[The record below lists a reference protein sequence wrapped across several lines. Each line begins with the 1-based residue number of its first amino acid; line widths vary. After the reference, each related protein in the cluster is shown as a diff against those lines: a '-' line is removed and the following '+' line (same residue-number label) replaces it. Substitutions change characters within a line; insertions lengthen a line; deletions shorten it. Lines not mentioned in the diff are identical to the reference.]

1 MLIQLPETI
10 VKYLAKLSFE
20 IDGAVDKAD
29 IIGAI
34 FGQTE
39 GLFGPEMN
47 LNELQKNWKVGR
59 IEIIIESQNGKAGG
73 SVTIPMSTDISTVSL
88 ISAAVEQI
96 DKVGPCGSK
105 FKLLSIDDVRAVKRN
120 AIVERAKE
128 ISRNWASKSSSEGE
142 DMLKD
147 ISESTIQKGKILAF
161 GKDECPAGP
170 AINTSNEIIVVEG
183 RADILNLMRVG
194 IENTIAVEGTNVP
207 QTIVELAK
215 TKSLSAFLD
224 GDRGGDLILRELSSV
239 VKLTKVSRATRGK
252 EVEELTP
259 VELLECL
266 NKSEGSDNTKDGN
279 GDQKREGGY
288 QRRDNYQRREG
299 GYQRREGGY
308 QRREGGY
315 QRREGGYQRRDN
327 DSWNRDE
334 APVEQKN
341 YSEVEEIPV
350 ELVTKA
356 KDILGELE
364 GSLEAH
370 LYDSSL
376 NEVLKVPVNELVKNL
391 EDNSSSEHLIFDGIV
406 TERLIELA
414 DSSGIKSI
422 ITNRIGNIKNN
433 KTSLKIITFNQ
444 IR

>member
-59 IEIIIESQNGKAGG
+59 IEISIESQNGKASG
-73 SVTIPMSTDISTVSL
+73 SVNIPMSTDISTVSL
-88 ISAAVEQI
+88 IAAAVEQI

-147 ISESTIQKGKILAF
+147 ISESTVQKGKVVAY

-170 AINTSNEIIVVEG
+170 AINTSKEIIVVEG
-183 RADILNLMRVG
+183 RADVLNLMRVG
-194 IENTIAVEGTNVP
+194 IENTIAVEGTSVP
-207 QTIVELAK
+207 PTIVELAK
-215 TKSLSAFLD
+215 TKNLSAFLD

-252 EVEELTP
+252 EVEDLTP

-266 NKSEGSDNTKDGN
+266 NKSEESDNTKDGS
-279 GDQKREGGY
+279 GD
-288 QRRDNYQRREG
+288 QRRDNYQRRDS
-299 GYQRREGGY
+299 
-308 QRREGGY
+308 
-315 QRREGGYQRRDN
+315 GYQRRDN

-356 KDILGELE
+356 KDILEELE

-370 LYDSSL
+370 LYDSSI

-391 EDNSSSEHLIFDGIV
+391 EDNSGSEHLIFDGIV

-414 DSSGIKSI
+414 NSSGIKSI

>member
-88 ISAAVEQI
+88 IAAAVEQI

-183 RADILNLMRVG
+183 RADVLNLMRVG

-266 NKSEGSDNTKDGN
+266 NKSEGSDNTRDGN
-279 GDQKREGGY
+279 GY
-288 QRRDNYQRREG
+288 QRREGGNQRREG
-299 GYQRREGGY
+299 GYQRRY
-308 QRREGGY
+308 N
-315 QRREGGYQRRDN
+315 YQRRDN

>member
-59 IEIIIESQNGKAGG
+59 IEILIESQNGKASG

-88 ISAAVEQI
+88 IAAAVEQI

-147 ISESTIQKGKILAF
+147 ISESTIQKGKVLAF

-194 IENTIAVEGTNVP
+194 IDNTIAVEGTSVP

-252 EVEELTP
+252 EVEDLTP

-266 NKSEGSDNTKDGN
+266 KSEESDNTKDGN
-279 GDQKREGGY
+279 GY

-299 GYQRREGGY
+299 GYQRR
-308 QRREGGY
+308 
-315 QRREGGYQRRDN
+315 DS

-370 LYDSSL
+370 LYDSSM

-391 EDNSSSEHLIFDGIV
+391 EDNSGSEHLVFDGIV
-406 TERLIELA
+406 TDRLIELA

-422 ITNRIGNIKNN
+422 ITNRIGNVKNN

>member
-88 ISAAVEQI
+88 IAAAVEQI

-147 ISESTIQKGKILAF
+147 ISESTIQKPFSFRIRPNSA
-161 GKDECPAGP
+161 A
-170 AINTSNEIIVVEG
+170 
-183 RADILNLMRVG
+183 RVYF
-194 IENTIAVEGTNVP
+194 P
-207 QTIVELAK
+207 Y
-215 TKSLSAFLD
+215 SACSKYF
-224 GDRGGDLILRELSSV
+224 
-239 VKLTKVSRATRGK
+239 AC
-252 EVEELTP
+252 
-259 VELLECL
+259 LLE
-266 NKSEGSDNTKDGN
+266 STS
-279 GDQKREGGY
+279 
-288 QRRDNYQRREG
+288 
-299 GYQRREGGY
+299 
-308 QRREGGY
+308 
-315 QRREGGYQRRDN
+315 
-327 DSWNRDE
+327 
-334 APVEQKN
+334 VEI
-341 YSEVEEIPV
+341 SS
-350 ELVTKA
+350 
-356 KDILGELE
+356 ILGR
-364 GSLEAH
+364 GC
-370 LYDSSL
+370 
-376 NEVLKVPVNELVKNL
+376 
-391 EDNSSSEHLIFDGIV
+391 
-406 TERLIELA
+406 
-414 DSSGIKSI
+414 
-422 ITNRIGNIKNN
+422 
-433 KTSLKIITFNQ
+433 KIIASSFIFFTMSNP
-444 IR
+444 IT

>member
-59 IEIIIESQNGKAGG
+59 IEITIESQNGKAGG

-96 DKVGPCGSK
+96 DKVGPCSSK

-161 GKDECPAGP
+161 G
-170 AINTSNEIIVVEG
+170 
-183 RADILNLMRVG
+183 
-194 IENTIAVEGTNVP
+194 
-207 QTIVELAK
+207 
-215 TKSLSAFLD
+215 
-224 GDRGGDLILRELSSV
+224 
-239 VKLTKVSRATRGK
+239 
-252 EVEELTP
+252 
-259 VELLECL
+259 
-266 NKSEGSDNTKDGN
+266 
-279 GDQKREGGY
+279 
-288 QRRDNYQRREG
+288 
-299 GYQRREGGY
+299 
-308 QRREGGY
+308 
-315 QRREGGYQRRDN
+315 
-327 DSWNRDE
+327 
-334 APVEQKN
+334 
-341 YSEVEEIPV
+341 
-350 ELVTKA
+350 
-356 KDILGELE
+356 
-364 GSLEAH
+364 
-370 LYDSSL
+370 
-376 NEVLKVPVNELVKNL
+376 
-391 EDNSSSEHLIFDGIV
+391 
-406 TERLIELA
+406 
-414 DSSGIKSI
+414 
-422 ITNRIGNIKNN
+422 
-433 KTSLKIITFNQ
+433 
-444 IR
+444 

>member
-10 VKYLAKLSFE
+10 VKYLAKLSFD

-59 IEIIIESQNGKAGG
+59 IEILIESQNGKASG

-88 ISAAVEQI
+88 IAAAVEQI

-128 ISRNWASKSSSEGE
+128 ISKNWASKSSSEGE
-142 DMLKD
+142 NMLKD
-147 ISESTIQKGKILAF
+147 ISESTIQKGKVLAF

-194 IENTIAVEGTNVP
+194 IENTIAVEGTSVP

-266 NKSEGSDNTKDGN
+266 NESEGSDNTRDG
-279 GDQKREGGY
+279 GGY
-288 QRRDNYQRREG
+288 QRRDNYQRRD
-299 GYQRREGGY
+299 
-308 QRREGGY
+308 
-315 QRREGGYQRRDN
+315 GGYQRRDN

-364 GSLEAH
+364 GSLEAY
-370 LYDSSL
+370 LYDSSM

-391 EDNSSSEHLIFDGIV
+391 KDNSGSEHLIFDGIV

-422 ITNRIGNIKNN
+422 ITNRIGNVKNN

>member
-10 VKYLAKLSFE
+10 VKYLAKLSFD

-59 IEIIIESQNGKAGG
+59 IEILIESQNGKASG

-88 ISAAVEQI
+88 IAAAVEQI

-147 ISESTIQKGKILAF
+147 ISESTIQKGKVLAF

-194 IENTIAVEGTNVP
+194 IENTIAVEGTSVP

-266 NKSEGSDNTKDGN
+266 NKSEGSDNTRDGN
-279 GDQKREGGY
+279 GY
-288 QRRDNYQRREG
+288 QRRDNYQRRD
-299 GYQRREGGY
+299 
-308 QRREGGY
+308 
-315 QRREGGYQRRDN
+315 GGYQRRDN

-370 LYDSSL
+370 LYDSSM

-391 EDNSSSEHLIFDGIV
+391 EDNSGSEHLIFDGIV

-422 ITNRIGNIKNN
+422 ITNRIGNVKNN

>member
-10 VKYLAKLSFE
+10 VKYLAKLSFD

-59 IEIIIESQNGKAGG
+59 IEILIESQNGKASG

-88 ISAAVEQI
+88 IAAAVEQI

-147 ISESTIQKGKILAF
+147 ISESTIQKGKVLAF

-194 IENTIAVEGTNVP
+194 IDNTIAVEGTSVP

-266 NKSEGSDNTKDGN
+266 NKSEGSDNTRDGN
-279 GDQKREGGY
+279 
-288 QRRDNYQRREG
+288 
-299 GYQRREGGY
+299 
-308 QRREGGY
+308 
-315 QRREGGYQRRDN
+315 GYQRRDN

-364 GSLEAH
+364 GSLEAY
-370 LYDSSL
+370 LYDSSM
-376 NEVLKVPVNELVKNL
+376 NEVLKIPVNELVKNL
-391 EDNSSSEHLIFDGIV
+391 EDNSGSEHLIFDGIV

>member
-88 ISAAVEQI
+88 IAAAVEQI

-266 NKSEGSDNTKDGN
+266 NKSEGSDNTRDGN
-279 GDQKREGGY
+279 
-288 QRRDNYQRREG
+288 

-308 QRREGGY
+308 QRREGGN
-315 QRREGGYQRRDN
+315 QRRDKY
-327 DSWNRDE
+327 SWNRDE

>member
-59 IEIIIESQNGKAGG
+59 IEIIIESQNGKASG

-88 ISAAVEQI
+88 IAAAVEQI

-147 ISESTIQKGKILAF
+147 ISESTVQKGKVLAF

-194 IENTIAVEGTNVP
+194 IENTIAVEGTSVP

-279 GDQKREGGY
+279 GY
-288 QRRDNYQRREG
+288 QRRDNYQRRD
-299 GYQRREGGY
+299 
-308 QRREGGY
+308 
-315 QRREGGYQRRDN
+315 GGYQRRDN

-341 YSEVEEIPV
+341 YSEVEGIPV

-370 LYDSSL
+370 LYDSSM

-391 EDNSSSEHLIFDGIV
+391 EDNSGSEHLIFDGIV

-422 ITNRIGNIKNN
+422 ITNRIGNVKNN

>member
-59 IEIIIESQNGKAGG
+59 IEISIESQNGKASG
-73 SVTIPMSTDISTVSL
+73 SVNIPMSTDISTVSL
-88 ISAAVEQI
+88 IAAAVEQI

-147 ISESTIQKGKILAF
+147 ISESTVQKGKVVAY

-170 AINTSNEIIVVEG
+170 AINTSKEIIVVEG
-183 RADILNLMRVG
+183 RADVLNLMRVG
-194 IENTIAVEGTNVP
+194 IENTIAVEGTSVP
-207 QTIVELAK
+207 PTIVELAK
-215 TKSLSAFLD
+215 TKNLSAFLD

-252 EVEELTP
+252 EVEDLTP

-266 NKSEGSDNTKDGN
+266 NKSEESNNTKDGS
-279 GDQKREGGY
+279 GYQRRDSGY
-288 QRRDNYQRREG
+288 QRRDNYQRRDS
-299 GYQRREGGY
+299 
-308 QRREGGY
+308 
-315 QRREGGYQRRDN
+315 GYQRRDN
-327 DSWNRDE
+327 DSGNRDE

-356 KDILGELE
+356 KDILEELE

-370 LYDSSL
+370 LYDSSI

-391 EDNSSSEHLIFDGIV
+391 EDNSGSEHLIFDGIV

-414 DSSGIKSI
+414 NSSGIKSI

>member
-59 IEIIIESQNGKAGG
+59 IEILIESQNGKASG

-88 ISAAVEQI
+88 IAAAVEQI

-147 ISESTIQKGKILAF
+147 ISESTVQKGKVLAF

-194 IENTIAVEGTNVP
+194 IENTIAVEGTSVP

-252 EVEELTP
+252 EVEDLTP

-266 NKSEGSDNTKDGN
+266 KSEGSDNTKDGS
-279 GDQKREGGY
+279 GY

-299 GYQRREGGY
+299 GYQRR
-308 QRREGGY
+308 
-315 QRREGGYQRRDN
+315 DS

-370 LYDSSL
+370 LYDSSM

-422 ITNRIGNIKNN
+422 ITNRIGNVKNN

>member
-88 ISAAVEQI
+88 IAAAVEQI
-96 DKVGPCGSK
+96 DKVGPCSSK

-288 QRRDNYQRREG
+288 QRRDN
-299 GYQRREGGY
+299 
-308 QRREGGY
+308 
-315 QRREGGYQRRDN
+315 

>member
-59 IEIIIESQNGKAGG
+59 IEILIESQNGKASG

-88 ISAAVEQI
+88 IAAAVEQI

-147 ISESTIQKGKILAF
+147 ISESTVQKGKVLAF

-194 IENTIAVEGTNVP
+194 IENTIAVEGTSVP

-252 EVEELTP
+252 EVEDLTP

-266 NKSEGSDNTKDGN
+266 KSEGSDNTKDGS
-279 GDQKREGGY
+279 GY

-299 GYQRREGGY
+299 GYQRR
-308 QRREGGY
+308 
-315 QRREGGYQRRDN
+315 DS

-356 KDILGELE
+356 KDILEELE

-370 LYDSSL
+370 LYDSSM

-406 TERLIELA
+406 TDRLIELA

-422 ITNRIGNIKNN
+422 IANRIGNVKNN

>member
-59 IEIIIESQNGKAGG
+59 IEILIESQNGKASG

-88 ISAAVEQI
+88 IAAAVEQI
-96 DKVGPCGSK
+96 EKVGPCGSK

-147 ISESTIQKGKILAF
+147 ISESTVQKGKVLAF

-183 RADILNLMRVG
+183 RADVLNLMRVG
-194 IENTIAVEGTNVP
+194 IENTIAVEGTSVP

-266 NKSEGSDNTKDGN
+266 NKSEGSDNTRDG
-279 GDQKREGGY
+279 GGY

-299 GYQRREGGY
+299 GYQRRDN
-308 QRREGGY
+308 Y

-334 APVEQKN
+334 APIEQKN

-370 LYDSSL
+370 LYDSSM

-391 EDNSSSEHLIFDGIV
+391 ENNSGSEHLIFDGIV

-422 ITNRIGNIKNN
+422 ITNRIGNVKNN

>member
-88 ISAAVEQI
+88 IAAAVEQI

-183 RADILNLMRVG
+183 RADVLNLMRVG

-266 NKSEGSDNTKDGN
+266 NKSEGSDNTRDGN
-279 GDQKREGGY
+279 
-288 QRRDNYQRREG
+288 
-299 GYQRREGGY
+299 
-308 QRREGGY
+308 GY

>member
-1 MLIQLPETI
+1 MPETI

-59 IEIIIESQNGKAGG
+59 IEIITESQNGKASG

-88 ISAAVEQI
+88 IAAAVEQI
-96 DKVGPCGSK
+96 DKVGPCGSQ

-120 AIVERAKE
+120 AIMERAKQ
-128 ISRNWASKSSSEGE
+128 ISRDWATKSSSEGE

-147 ISESTIQKGKILAF
+147 ISESTVQKGKVLAF

-170 AINTSNEIIVVEG
+170 AINTSDEIIVVEG
-183 RADILNLMRVG
+183 RADILNLMRIGV
-194 IENTIAVEGTNVP
+194 ENTIAVEGTSVP
-207 QTIVELAK
+207 QTIVDLAK

-239 VKLTKVSRATRGK
+239 VKLSKVSRAIRGK

-259 VELLECL
+259 VELQECL
-266 NKSEGSDNTKDGN
+266 NKSEESHDNRRN
-279 GDQKREGGY
+279 GDGY
-288 QRRDNYQRREG
+288 QRRDNYQRRD
-299 GYQRREGGY
+299 
-308 QRREGGY
+308 
-315 QRREGGYQRRDN
+315 GYQRRDH

-334 APVEQKN
+334 EQVEQKN
-341 YSEVEEIPV
+341 FSEVEEIPV

-356 KDILGELE
+356 KDILSELE

-370 LYDSSL
+370 LYDSSM

-391 EDNSSSEHLIFDGIV
+391 EDSKDSEHLIFDGIV

-414 DSSGIKSI
+414 DASGIKTI
-422 ITNRIGNIKNN
+422 ITNRIGNLNNN

>member
-96 DKVGPCGSK
+96 DKVGPCSSK

-266 NKSEGSDNTKDGN
+266 NKSEGSDNTRDGN
-279 GDQKREGGY
+279 
-288 QRRDNYQRREG
+288 
-299 GYQRREGGY
+299 GY

>member
-59 IEIIIESQNGKAGG
+59 IEISIESQNGKASG
-73 SVTIPMSTDISTVSL
+73 SVNIPMSTDISTVSL
-88 ISAAVEQI
+88 IAAAVEQI

-147 ISESTIQKGKILAF
+147 ISESTVQKGKVVAY

-170 AINTSNEIIVVEG
+170 AINTSKEIIVVEG
-183 RADILNLMRVG
+183 RADVLNLMRVG
-194 IENTIAVEGTNVP
+194 IENTIAVEGTSVP
-207 QTIVELAK
+207 PTIVELAK
-215 TKSLSAFLD
+215 TKNLSAFLD

-252 EVEELTP
+252 EVEDLTP

-266 NKSEGSDNTKDGN
+266 NKSEESDNTKDGS
-279 GDQKREGGY
+279 GYQRRDSGY
-288 QRRDNYQRREG
+288 QRRDNYQRRDS
-299 GYQRREGGY
+299 
-308 QRREGGY
+308 
-315 QRREGGYQRRDN
+315 GYQRRDN
-327 DSWNRDE
+327 DSGNRDE

-356 KDILGELE
+356 KDILEELE

-370 LYDSSL
+370 LYDSSI

-391 EDNSSSEHLIFDGIV
+391 EDNSGSEHLIFDGIV

-414 DSSGIKSI
+414 NSSGIKSI